1 MCVLPGARRG
11 SGTLQGRHAVP
22 AYFLG
27 FLLPLVT
34 GAVTHLLPLWLRPGA
49 HTRWHD
55 RVRHGLGRYAG
66 VRVVLFLAAG
76 GFAALGEIEG
86 LFIGAAGLAMFVLQA
101 LHTLVTARR
110 AEPNRAGW

>member
-1 MCVLPGARRG
+1 MRASFPG
-11 SGTLQGRHAVP
+11 S
-22 AYFLG
+22 
-27 FLLPLVT
+27 LLPLVT

-110 AEPNRAGW
+110 AEPNRAGC